1 MALHRLLETSPLG
14 PEEIKRMTDAYE
26 EALRLLRLS
35 DRSDRLTELV
45 AIQIVAITHTG
56 ERDPSIIA
64 SRAMK
69 LAGIHPA
76 ASQCLISYSILR
88 TVSRAAQVSPKPKR
102 VLHTTPKSFSVPERR
117 ASFLWCLRL

>member
-1 MALHRLLETSPLG
+1 MALHRLLENSPLG

-45 AIQIVAITHTG
+45 AIHIVAITVTG
-56 ERDPSIIA
+56 ERDPSVIA

-76 ASQCLISYSILR
+76 A
-88 TVSRAAQVSPKPKR
+88 
-102 VLHTTPKSFSVPERR
+102 
-117 ASFLWCLRL
+117 

>member
-1 MALHRLLETSPLG
+1 
-14 PEEIKRMTDAYE
+14 MTDAYE

-45 AIQIVAITHTG
+45 AIQIVAITNTG
-56 ERDPSIIA
+56 ERDPGIIA

-76 ASQCLISYSILR
+76 A
-88 TVSRAAQVSPKPKR
+88 
-102 VLHTTPKSFSVPERR
+102 
-117 ASFLWCLRL
+117 

>member
-1 MALHRLLETSPLG
+1 MALHRLLENSPLG

-69 LAGIHPA
+69 LAGIHPD
-76 ASQCLISYSILR
+76 S
-88 TVSRAAQVSPKPKR
+88 
-102 VLHTTPKSFSVPERR
+102 
-117 ASFLWCLRL
+117 